1 MIPKAM
7 IFPVVIGITAAH
19 VKEHPAHSLEK
30 VFMIGGDATRRD
42 EPVGVSQIM
51 SMESAGQSEHVG
63 AQTGSWL
70 TIETLN
76 KQVMAGALRR
86 MIRN

>member
-1 MIPKAM
+1 
-7 IFPVVIGITAAH
+7 
-19 VKEHPAHSLEK
+19 
-30 VFMIGGDATRRD
+30 
-42 EPVGVSQIM
+42 M

-86 MIRN
+86 MIRD